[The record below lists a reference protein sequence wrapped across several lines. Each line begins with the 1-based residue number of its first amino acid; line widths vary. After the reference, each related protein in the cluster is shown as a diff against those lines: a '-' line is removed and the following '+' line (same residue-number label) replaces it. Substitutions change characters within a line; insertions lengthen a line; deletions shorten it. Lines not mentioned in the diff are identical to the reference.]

1 VFGFLPLASLGRL
14 DAAVA
19 HKGHRLAL
27 LEAFLFVTVT
37 LPLVD
42 SYIHCEKQIWR
53 WCVDRAVTVKQLN
66 IANNVES
73 GEELNLLEKVLLR
86 VPQHELVRYVTNLRT
101 DLEAYTSRVLCNA
114 TIRRKITSLTLRV
127 SDGPEI
133 SIWKWGDVLNVKSLT
148 ISGEKLAEQALQHVL
163 LGIFALESVFLFAGS
178 LLSSD
183 TVQALVGHGASLVR
197 ISLHDTHCHS
207 QLLHM
212 VGQHCHNLKELVVLR
227 AKETSGS
234 SPWADQEGWIAVARG
249 CRKLS
254 SVTVYFWADLAA
266 GLTESALLAFAG
278 HCTELEVFSLA
289 ATGTTVT
296 DAVLLALSVGCP
308 KLQTLLC
315 DKWAV
320 RSVDTVDA
328 AQHLLSRME
337 DCPIVCSSIMP
348 PAVLARAVSHLRS
361 VEFLS
366 LRNLSAVHVKALH
379 RVTIRLTRCDSLC
392 LYGENEDDVMVAV
405 DEFVLAVASISA
417 RLHTIQ
423 IGFGAFIAESTLV
436 QVGGMCPSVRHVEC
450 ADNDYGEGSESAL
463 LTLVHRW
470 PLLECFCVA
479 RNEKVT
485 DAVLRAMMQ
494 HCPHMSYLDLSEA
507 AAVTEATLLEMV
519 HLLPDCDYALPE
531 EFSEQALDRMHDAIE
546 KATAKRDFGI

>member
-1 VFGFLPLASLGRL
+1 MLNSPVPCSGMPTAIQRITIMALINCLAALPASVVGTHVFGFLPLASLGRL

-73 GEELNLLEKVLLR
+73 VEELNLLEKVLLR

-212 VGQHCHNLKELVVLR
+212 VGQRCQNLEELVVLR
-227 AKETSGS
+227 VKERVGVRLGPTKKDGSLWHAAAARCPVLPFISG
-234 SPWADQEGWIAVARG
+234 
-249 CRKLS
+249 
-254 SVTVYFWADLAA
+254 
-266 GLTESALLAFAG
+266 
-278 HCTELEVFSLA
+278 
-289 ATGTTVT
+289 
-296 DAVLLALSVGCP
+296 
-308 KLQTLLC
+308 QTLQQ
-315 DKWAV
+315 D
-320 RSVDTVDA
+320 
-328 AQHLLSRME
+328 
-337 DCPIVCSSIMP
+337 
-348 PAVLARAVSHLRS
+348 
-361 VEFLS
+361 
-366 LRNLSAVHVKALH
+366 
-379 RVTIRLTRCDSLC
+379 
-392 LYGENEDDVMVAV
+392 
-405 DEFVLAVASISA
+405 
-417 RLHTIQ
+417 
-423 IGFGAFIAESTLV
+423 
-436 QVGGMCPSVRHVEC
+436 
-450 ADNDYGEGSESAL
+450 
-463 LTLVHRW
+463 
-470 PLLECFCVA
+470 
-479 RNEKVT
+479 
-485 DAVLRAMMQ
+485 
-494 HCPHMSYLDLSEA
+494 
-507 AAVTEATLLEMV
+507 
-519 HLLPDCDYALPE
+519 
-531 EFSEQALDRMHDAIE
+531 
-546 KATAKRDFGI
+546 